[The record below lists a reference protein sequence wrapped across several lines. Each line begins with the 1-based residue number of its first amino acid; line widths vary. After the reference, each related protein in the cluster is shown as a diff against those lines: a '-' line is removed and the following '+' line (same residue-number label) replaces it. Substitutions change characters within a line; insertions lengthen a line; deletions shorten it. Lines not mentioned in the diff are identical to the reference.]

1 MLCSSALMN
10 IAMISMMNMTS
21 GIGMA
26 GIEAAVNPI
35 ARKVRKTCKIV
46 ADNAD
51 DNDGDGGDS
60 DRDAY
65 GGDHGD
71 DHGVGGGKYR

>member
-1 MLCSSALMN
+1 MMN
-10 IAMISMMNMTS
+10 ITS

-51 DNDGDGGDS
+51 DNDGDDDGDGHGDGGDS